1 MPHYECFSAEH
12 NLSWRQ
18 RRPSLTWTD
27 CFVWIELPLGS
38 AGFQPEPEKRTLGVH
53 RIRLCAEQSTSAE
66 LLLWESSRATITLRG
81 STTNCVS
88 LVVWDDESPTGI
100 IEHVSWC
107 CSFQFCV
114 AELRSHWRGNNS
126 STARDTRAAASAVLV
141 LAKVRFIL
149 QVSGLLLAQLLSVF
163 WSSVRRL
170 FLYFR
175 LLSSIGLFGRIS
187 RHRERWSW

>member
-1 MPHYECFSAEH
+1 MQKNCVFVGTHTQHMPHYECFSAEH

-66 LLLWESSRATITLRG
+66 LLLWESSRATISLRG

-88 LVVWDDESPTGI
+88 
-100 IEHVSWC
+100 
-107 CSFQFCV
+107 
-114 AELRSHWRGNNS
+114 
-126 STARDTRAAASAVLV
+126 
-141 LAKVRFIL
+141 
-149 QVSGLLLAQLLSVF
+149 
-163 WSSVRRL
+163 
-170 FLYFR
+170 
-175 LLSSIGLFGRIS
+175 FGRWRWWKSDWNYRACFLMLQLSALRGWAEIS
-187 RHRERWSW
+187 LKRKQQFNSTRHESCCERCPGFS